1 MNKKFLYLTKVSL
14 RKKFKTKWFV
24 ITNIILAVAIL
35 LLLNINSIVSFFG
48 GDFDSKT
55 NIIVVDNN
63 TNSYSVKVTVKKS
76 NKNANELKDNL
87 KDDEILVELNSD
99 NKEYLKAKV
108 TSNEKIDTITYQ
120 VISQSLNST
129 KTTIGMA
136 INNIDATTLNN
147 ISSPVTI
154 DRVVLNEDNSVDEN
168 MGLIMSS
175 VFPTIIL
182 PFFML
187 TMILI
192 QMVGGE
198 ICEEKTTRS
207 MEIIISNV
215 SPKQHLMSKILASNI
230 FVIVQ
235 GLLLVVYAVIGLL
248 ISTNMLSSGM
258 SLPSEVTS
266 IFDSLVASGFIE
278 KLIYVI
284 PLTLILI
291 VLSFLAYS
299 IVAGILAS
307 MTVNMEDFSQLQTPL
322 VFLSLGGYYLALMAG
337 MFNGSLLIRILSYV
351 PFLSSFVS
359 PSLYMMG
366 EIGLVDIV
374 ISIVVL
380 ILFIYLILHFGMKVY
395 KGKNSFWLIVIF
407 VIYDIC
413 PIFIYL
419 CDASIVSHIW
429 WILLWVAYYS
439 MNLVWIPVM
448 VRNYIELYDD
458 YFVFYYGFSKERFEI
473 KDILKLEKSKN
484 PMASSANSLDR
495 IHMTTKD
502 KDFYISLKDNDDFIK
517 NILLKKNVYQ

>member
-1 MNKKFLYLTKVSL
+1 MSKKFLYLTKVSL

-24 ITNIILAVAIL
+24 ITNIILAIAII
-35 LLLNINSIVSFFG
+35 LLLNINSIVTFFG

-55 NIIVVDNN
+55 NVIVVDNG
-63 TNSYSVKVTVKKS
+63 TDSYSLFEKNIESYASTINSDEDVKITVKKS
-76 NKNANELKDNL
+76 DKSVKELEEKL
-87 KDDEILVELNSD
+87 EDDEILVELNND
-99 NKEYLKAKV
+99 NIEYLKAKV
-108 TSNEKIDTITYQ
+108 TSNEKIDTVTYQ
-120 VISQSLNST
+120 VLSQSLNAT

-136 INNIDATTLNN
+136 INNIDASTLNS

-154 DRVVLNEDNSVDEN
+154 DRVVINEDSNVDEK
-168 MGLIMSS
+168 MDLIMSS

-187 TMILI
+187 TMVLI

-235 GLLLVVYAVIGLL
+235 GLLLVVYSIIGLL

-266 IFDSLVASGFIE
+266 IFDSLVASGFIS

-322 VFLSLGGYYLALMAG
+322 VFISLGGYYLAMMAG
-337 MFNGSLLIRILSYV
+337 MFNGSVLIRILSYV

-366 EIGLVDIV
+366 EISLIDIV
-374 ISIVVL
+374 ISIIVL
-380 ILFIYLILHFGMKVY
+380 ILFIYLILHFGIKVY
-395 KGKNSFWLIVIF
+395 KVG
-407 VIYDIC
+407 
-413 PIFIYL
+413 
-419 CDASIVSHIW
+419 
-429 WILLWVAYYS
+429 ILNYS
-439 MNLVWIPVM
+439 NEKVW
-448 VRNYIELYDD
+448 
-458 YFVFYYGFSKERFEI
+458 SKFF
-473 KDILKLEKSKN
+473 KAFKSK
-484 PMASSANSLDR
+484 D
-495 IHMTTKD
+495 
-502 KDFYISLKDNDDFIK
+502 
-517 NILLKKNVYQ
+517 V

>member
-1 MNKKFLYLTKVSL
+1 MNRKFLYLTKVSL

-24 ITNIILAVAIL
+24 ITNIILAVAIV

-55 NIIVVDNN
+55 SIIVVDNN
-63 TNSYSVKVTVKKS
+63 TNSYDLFKSNIKSYASSLNDEDMKITVKKTDKTS
-76 NKNANELKDNL
+76 KELKDDL

-99 NKEYLKAKV
+99 NTEYLKAKV
-108 TSNEKIDTITYQ
+108 TSNEKIDTLTYQ
-120 VISQSLNST
+120 VLSQSLNST
-129 KTTIGMA
+129 KTTIAMA

-154 DRVVLNEDNSVDEN
+154 DRVVLNEDNNVDEN

-235 GLLLVVYAVIGLL
+235 GLLLVVYTVIGLL

-266 IFDSLVASGFIE
+266 IFDNLVSSGFIE

-322 VFLSLGGYYLALMAG
+322 VFISLGGYYLAMMAG
-337 MFNGSLLIRILSYV
+337 MFNGSILIRILSYV

-366 EIGLVDIV
+366 EIGLIDIV
-374 ISIVVL
+374 ISIVILV
-380 ILFIYLILHFGMKVY
+380 LFIYLILHFGIKVY
-395 KGKNSFWLIVIF
+395 KVG
-407 VIYDIC
+407 
-413 PIFIYL
+413 
-419 CDASIVSHIW
+419 
-429 WILLWVAYYS
+429 ILNYS
-439 MNLVWIPVM
+439 NEKVW
-448 VRNYIELYDD
+448 
-458 YFVFYYGFSKERFEI
+458 SKFF
-473 KDILKLEKSKN
+473 KAFKSK
-484 PMASSANSLDR
+484 D
-495 IHMTTKD
+495 
-502 KDFYISLKDNDDFIK
+502 
-517 NILLKKNVYQ
+517 V

>member
-1 MNKKFLYLTKVSL
+1 MNRKFLYLTKVSL

-24 ITNIILAVAIL
+24 ITNIILAVAII

-48 GDFDSKT
+48 GDFDNKT
-55 NIIVVDNN
+55 SIIVVDND
-63 TNSYSVKVTVKKS
+63 TDSYTLFEKNIESYASSLNDEDMKITVKKTDKTS
-76 NKNANELKDNL
+76 KELKDDL
-87 KDDEILVELNSD
+87 KDDEILVELTSD
-99 NKEYLKAKV
+99 NTEYLKAKV
-108 TSNEKIDTITYQ
+108 TSNEKIDTLTYQ

-154 DRVVLNEDNSVDEN
+154 DRVVLNEDNNVDEN

-235 GLLLVVYAVIGLL
+235 GLLLVVYTVIGLL

-266 IFDSLVASGFIE
+266 IFDSLVSTGFIE
-278 KLIYVI
+278 K
-284 PLTLILI
+284 
-291 VLSFLAYS
+291 
-299 IVAGILAS
+299 
-307 MTVNMEDFSQLQTPL
+307 
-322 VFLSLGGYYLALMAG
+322 
-337 MFNGSLLIRILSYV
+337 
-351 PFLSSFVS
+351 
-359 PSLYMMG
+359 
-366 EIGLVDIV
+366 
-374 ISIVVL
+374 
-380 ILFIYLILHFGMKVY
+380 
-395 KGKNSFWLIVIF
+395 
-407 VIYDIC
+407 
-413 PIFIYL
+413 
-419 CDASIVSHIW
+419 
-429 WILLWVAYYS
+429 
-439 MNLVWIPVM
+439 
-448 VRNYIELYDD
+448 
-458 YFVFYYGFSKERFEI
+458 
-473 KDILKLEKSKN
+473 
-484 PMASSANSLDR
+484 
-495 IHMTTKD
+495 
-502 KDFYISLKDNDDFIK
+502 
-517 NILLKKNVYQ
+517 

>member
-14 RKKFKTKWFV
+14 RKKLKTKWFV
-24 ITNIILAVAIL
+24 ITNIILAVAII
-35 LLLNINSIVSFFG
+35 LLLNINSIVTFFG

-63 TNSYSVKVTVKKS
+63 TNSYELFKQNIESYSNSLNSDEDEVKVTVKSSK
-76 NKNANELKDNL
+76 KDVKKLKDEL

-136 INNIDATTLNN
+136 INNIDAITLNN
-147 ISSPVTI
+147 ISSPITI
-154 DRVVLNEDNSVDEN
+154 DRVVLNEKNSVDEN
-168 MGLIMSS
+168 LDLIMSS

-187 TMILI
+187 TMVLI

-230 FVIVQ
+230 FVILQ
-235 GLLLVVYAVIGLL
+235 GVLLVVYTVIGFL
-248 ISTNMLSSGM
+248 ISTNMLSNGLA
-258 SLPSEVTS
+258 LPSDVTS
-266 IFDSLVASGFIE
+266 IFDSLVAAGFIE
-278 KLIYVI
+278 KLVYVI

-322 VFLSLGGYYLALMAG
+322 VFISLGGYYLAMMAG
-337 MFNGSLLIRILSYV
+337 MFNGSILIRILSYV

-374 ISIVVL
+374 ISIIVL
-380 ILFIYLILHFGMKVY
+380 IIFIYLILHFGLRVY
-395 KGKNSFWLIVIF
+395 KVG
-407 VIYDIC
+407 
-413 PIFIYL
+413 
-419 CDASIVSHIW
+419 
-429 WILLWVAYYS
+429 ILNYS
-439 MNLVWIPVM
+439 NEKVW
-448 VRNYIELYDD
+448 
-458 YFVFYYGFSKERFEI
+458 SKFF
-473 KDILKLEKSKN
+473 KAFKSK
-484 PMASSANSLDR
+484 D
-495 IHMTTKD
+495 
-502 KDFYISLKDNDDFIK
+502 
-517 NILLKKNVYQ
+517 V

>member
-1 MNKKFLYLTKVSL
+1 MNRKFLYLTKVSL

-24 ITNIILAVAIL
+24 ITNIILAVAII

-48 GDFDSKT
+48 GDFDNKT
-55 NIIVVDNN
+55 SIIVVDND
-63 TNSYSVKVTVKKS
+63 TDSYTLFEKNIESYASSLNDEDMKITVKKTDKTS
-76 NKNANELKDNL
+76 KELKDDL

-99 NKEYLKAKV
+99 NTEYLKAKV
-108 TSNEKIDTITYQ
+108 TSNEKIDTLTYQ

-136 INNIDATTLNN
+136 INNIDANTLNN

-154 DRVVLNEDNSVDEN
+154 DRVVLNEDNNVDEN

-235 GLLLVVYAVIGLL
+235 GLLLVVYTVIGLL

-266 IFDSLVASGFIE
+266 IFDSLVSSGFIE

-322 VFLSLGGYYLALMAG
+322 VFISLGGYYLAMMAG

-366 EIGLVDIV
+366 EIGLIDIV
-374 ISIVVL
+374 ISIVILV
-380 ILFIYLILHFGMKVY
+380 LFIYLILHFGIKVY
-395 KGKNSFWLIVIF
+395 KVG
-407 VIYDIC
+407 
-413 PIFIYL
+413 
-419 CDASIVSHIW
+419 
-429 WILLWVAYYS
+429 ILNYS
-439 MNLVWIPVM
+439 NEKVW
-448 VRNYIELYDD
+448 
-458 YFVFYYGFSKERFEI
+458 SKFF
-473 KDILKLEKSKN
+473 KAFKSK
-484 PMASSANSLDR
+484 D
-495 IHMTTKD
+495 
-502 KDFYISLKDNDDFIK
+502 
-517 NILLKKNVYQ
+517 V

>member
-1 MNKKFLYLTKVSL
+1 MNRKFLYLTKVSL

-24 ITNIILAVAIL
+24 ITNIILAVAII

-48 GDFDSKT
+48 GDFDNKT
-55 NIIVVDNN
+55 SIIVVDND
-63 TNSYSVKVTVKKS
+63 TDSYTLFEKNIESYASSLNDEDMKITVKKTDKTS
-76 NKNANELKDNL
+76 KELKEDL

-99 NKEYLKAKV
+99 SNEYLKAKV
-108 TSNEKIDTITYQ
+108 TSNEKIDTLTYQ
-120 VISQSLNST
+120 VLSQSLNST
-129 KTTIGMA
+129 KTTIAMA

-154 DRVVLNEDNSVDEN
+154 DRVVLNEDNNVDEN

-235 GLLLVVYAVIGLL
+235 GLLLVVYTVIGLL

-266 IFDSLVASGFIE
+266 IFDNLVASGFIE

-322 VFLSLGGYYLALMAG
+322 VFISLGGYYLAMMAG

-366 EIGLVDIV
+366 EIGLIDIV
-374 ISIVVL
+374 ISIIIL
-380 ILFIYLILHFGMKVY
+380 ILFIYLILHFGIKVY
-395 KGKNSFWLIVIF
+395 KVG
-407 VIYDIC
+407 
-413 PIFIYL
+413 
-419 CDASIVSHIW
+419 
-429 WILLWVAYYS
+429 ILNYS
-439 MNLVWIPVM
+439 NEKVW
-448 VRNYIELYDD
+448 
-458 YFVFYYGFSKERFEI
+458 SKLF
-473 KDILKLEKSKN
+473 KAFKSK
-484 PMASSANSLDR
+484 D
-495 IHMTTKD
+495 
-502 KDFYISLKDNDDFIK
+502 
-517 NILLKKNVYQ
+517 V

>member
-1 MNKKFLYLTKVSL
+1 MSKKFLYLTKVSL
-14 RKKFKTKWFV
+14 KKKINSKWFV
-24 ITNIILAVAIL
+24 ITNVILAIAII
-35 LLLNINSIVSFFG
+35 LLLNINSVITFFG

-55 NIIVVDNN
+55 NVIVVDNGTDSYDLFEKN
-63 TNSYSVKVTVKKS
+63 IESYASTINSDEDVKITVKRSDKSVK
-76 NKNANELKDNL
+76 ELEEKL
-87 KDDEILVELNSD
+87 EDDEILVELDSD
-99 NKEYLKAKV
+99 NIEYLKAKV
-108 TSNEKIDTITYQ
+108 ISNEKIDTVTYQ
-120 VISQSLNST
+120 VISQSLNAT
-129 KTTIGMA
+129 KTTIGMV
-136 INNIDATTLNN
+136 INSIDASTLNS

-154 DRVVLNEDNSVDEN
+154 DRVVINEDSNVDEN
-168 MGLIMSS
+168 MDLIMSS

-187 TMILI
+187 TMVLI

-235 GLLLVVYAVIGLL
+235 GLLLVVYSIIGLL

-266 IFDSLVASGFIE
+266 IFDSLVASGFIS
-278 KLIYVI
+278 KLIYVV

-322 VFLSLGGYYLALMAG
+322 VFISLGGYYLAMMAG
-337 MFNGSLLIRILSYV
+337 MFNGSVLIRILSYV

-366 EIGLVDIV
+366 EISLIDIV
-374 ISIVVL
+374 ISIIVL
-380 ILFIYLILHFGMKVY
+380 ILFIYLILHFGIKVY
-395 KGKNSFWLIVIF
+395 KVG
-407 VIYDIC
+407 
-413 PIFIYL
+413 
-419 CDASIVSHIW
+419 
-429 WILLWVAYYS
+429 ILNYS
-439 MNLVWIPVM
+439 NEKVW
-448 VRNYIELYDD
+448 
-458 YFVFYYGFSKERFEI
+458 SKFF
-473 KDILKLEKSKN
+473 KAFKSK
-484 PMASSANSLDR
+484 D
-495 IHMTTKD
+495 
-502 KDFYISLKDNDDFIK
+502 
-517 NILLKKNVYQ
+517 V

>member
-1 MNKKFLYLTKVSL
+1 MNRKFLYLTKVSL

-24 ITNIILAVAIL
+24 ITNIILAVVLI

-55 NIIVVDNN
+55 NIIVIDNAD
-63 TNSYSVKVTVKKS
+63 SYDLFKQNIDSYASSLNEDEENLKLTIEKS
-76 NKNANELKDNL
+76 NKSIEELEEAL
-87 KDDEILVELNSD
+87 EDDEILIELNSD
-99 NKEYLKAKV
+99 NMEYLTAKI
-108 TSNEKIDTITYQ
+108 TSNKKIDTLTYQ

-147 ISSPVTI
+147 ISSPITI
-154 DRVVLNEDNSVDEN
+154 NRVVLNEDNNVDEN

-266 IFDSLVASGFIE
+266 IFDSLVSSGFME

-322 VFLSLGGYYLALMAG
+322 VFLSLGGYYLAMMAG
-337 MFNGSLLIRILSYV
+337 MFNGSILIRILSYV

-366 EIGLVDIV
+366 EIGLIDIV
-374 ISIVVL
+374 ISIIVL
-380 ILFIYLILHFGMKVY
+380 IAFIYLILHFGIRVY
-395 KGKNSFWLIVIF
+395 KVG
-407 VIYDIC
+407 
-413 PIFIYL
+413 
-419 CDASIVSHIW
+419 
-429 WILLWVAYYS
+429 ILNYS
-439 MNLVWIPVM
+439 NEKVW
-448 VRNYIELYDD
+448 
-458 YFVFYYGFSKERFEI
+458 SKLF
-473 KDILKLEKSKN
+473 KAFKSK
-484 PMASSANSLDR
+484 D
-495 IHMTTKD
+495 
-502 KDFYISLKDNDDFIK
+502 
-517 NILLKKNVYQ
+517 V

>member
-1 MNKKFLYLTKVSL
+1 MSRKFLYLTKVSL

-24 ITNIILAVAIL
+24 ITNIILAVVLI

-55 NIIVVDNN
+55 NIIVIDNAD
-63 TNSYSVKVTVKKS
+63 SYDLFKQNIDSYASSLNEDEENLKLTIEKS
-76 NKNANELKDNL
+76 NKSIEELEEAL
-87 KDDEILVELNSD
+87 EDDEILIELNSD
-99 NKEYLKAKV
+99 NMEYLTAKI
-108 TSNEKIDTITYQ
+108 TSNKKIDTLTYQ

-147 ISSPVTI
+147 ISSPITI
-154 DRVVLNEDNSVDEN
+154 NRVVLNEDNNVDEN

-266 IFDSLVASGFIE
+266 IFDSLVSSGFME

-322 VFLSLGGYYLALMAG
+322 VFLSLGGYYLAMMAG

-366 EIGLVDIV
+366 EIGLIDIV

-380 ILFIYLILHFGMKVY
+380 IIFIYLILHFGIRVY
-395 KGKNSFWLIVIF
+395 KVG
-407 VIYDIC
+407 
-413 PIFIYL
+413 
-419 CDASIVSHIW
+419 
-429 WILLWVAYYS
+429 ILNYS
-439 MNLVWIPVM
+439 NEKVW
-448 VRNYIELYDD
+448 
-458 YFVFYYGFSKERFEI
+458 SKFF
-473 KDILKLEKSKN
+473 KAFKSK
-484 PMASSANSLDR
+484 D
-495 IHMTTKD
+495 
-502 KDFYISLKDNDDFIK
+502 
-517 NILLKKNVYQ
+517 V

>member
-1 MNKKFLYLTKVSL
+1 MNRKFLYLTKVSL

-24 ITNIILAVAIL
+24 ITNIILAVAII

-55 NIIVVDNN
+55 SIIVVDNN
-63 TNSYSVKVTVKKS
+63 TNSYDLFKSNIKSYASTLNEDEDMKITVKKTDKTS
-76 NKNANELKDNL
+76 KELKDDL
-87 KDDEILVELNSD
+87 KDDEILVELTSD
-99 NKEYLKAKV
+99 NTEYLKAKV
-108 TSNEKIDTITYQ
+108 TSNEKIDTLTYQ

-136 INNIDATTLNN
+136 INNIDANTLSN

-154 DRVVLNEDNSVDEN
+154 DRVVLNEDNNVDEN

-235 GLLLVVYAVIGLL
+235 GLLLVVYTVIGLL

-266 IFDSLVASGFIE
+266 IFDSLVSSGFIE

-322 VFLSLGGYYLALMAG
+322 VFLSLGGYYLAMMAG

-366 EIGLVDIV
+366 EIGLIDIV
-374 ISIVVL
+374 ISIVILV
-380 ILFIYLILHFGMKVY
+380 LFIYLILHFGIKVY
-395 KGKNSFWLIVIF
+395 KVG
-407 VIYDIC
+407 
-413 PIFIYL
+413 
-419 CDASIVSHIW
+419 
-429 WILLWVAYYS
+429 ILNYS
-439 MNLVWIPVM
+439 NEKVW
-448 VRNYIELYDD
+448 
-458 YFVFYYGFSKERFEI
+458 SKFF
-473 KDILKLEKSKN
+473 KAFKSK
-484 PMASSANSLDR
+484 D
-495 IHMTTKD
+495 
-502 KDFYISLKDNDDFIK
+502 
-517 NILLKKNVYQ
+517 V

>member
-1 MNKKFLYLTKVSL
+1 MNRKFLYLTKVSL

-24 ITNIILAVAIL
+24 ITNIILAVAIV

-55 NIIVVDNN
+55 SIIVVDNN
-63 TNSYSVKVTVKKS
+63 TNSYDLFEKNIESYASSLNDEDMKITVKKTDKTS
-76 NKNANELKDNL
+76 KELKDDL
-87 KDDEILVELNSD
+87 KDDEILVELTSD
-99 NKEYLKAKV
+99 NTEYLKAKV
-108 TSNEKIDTITYQ
+108 TSNEKIDTLTYQ

-154 DRVVLNEDNSVDEN
+154 DRVVLNEDNNVDEN

-235 GLLLVVYAVIGLL
+235 GLLLVVYTVIGLL

-266 IFDSLVASGFIE
+266 IFDNLVASGFIE

-322 VFLSLGGYYLALMAG
+322 VFISLGGYYLAMMAG

-366 EIGLVDIV
+366 EIGLIDIV
-374 ISIVVL
+374 ISIVILV
-380 ILFIYLILHFGMKVY
+380 LFIYLILHFGIKVY
-395 KGKNSFWLIVIF
+395 KVG
-407 VIYDIC
+407 
-413 PIFIYL
+413 
-419 CDASIVSHIW
+419 
-429 WILLWVAYYS
+429 ILNYS
-439 MNLVWIPVM
+439 NEKVW
-448 VRNYIELYDD
+448 
-458 YFVFYYGFSKERFEI
+458 SKFF
-473 KDILKLEKSKN
+473 KAFKSK
-484 PMASSANSLDR
+484 D
-495 IHMTTKD
+495 
-502 KDFYISLKDNDDFIK
+502 
-517 NILLKKNVYQ
+517 V

>member
-24 ITNIILAVAIL
+24 ITNVILAVAII

-55 NIIVVDNN
+55 NIIVIDNN
-63 TNSYSVKVTVKKS
+63 TNSYDLFKQSVESYSNSLNSDEDEVKVTVKKS
-76 NKNANELKDNL
+76 NKTAKELKETL
-87 KDDEILVELNSD
+87 EDDEILVELNSD
-99 NKEYLKAKV
+99 SKEYLKAKV

-136 INNIDATTLNN
+136 INNIDANTLNN

-154 DRVVLNEDNSVDEN
+154 DRVVINEDNNVDEN

-366 EIGLVDIV
+366 EIGLIDIV
-374 ISIVVL
+374 ISIIVL
-380 ILFIYLILHFGMKVY
+380 VIFIYLILHFGIKVY
-395 KGKNSFWLIVIF
+395 KVG
-407 VIYDIC
+407 
-413 PIFIYL
+413 
-419 CDASIVSHIW
+419 
-429 WILLWVAYYS
+429 ILNYS
-439 MNLVWIPVM
+439 NEKVW
-448 VRNYIELYDD
+448 
-458 YFVFYYGFSKERFEI
+458 SKFF
-473 KDILKLEKSKN
+473 KAFKSK
-484 PMASSANSLDR
+484 D
-495 IHMTTKD
+495 
-502 KDFYISLKDNDDFIK
+502 
-517 NILLKKNVYQ
+517 V

>member
-1 MNKKFLYLTKVSL
+1 MNRKFLYLTKVSL

-24 ITNIILAVAIL
+24 ITNIILAVAII
-35 LLLNINSIVSFFG
+35 LLLNINSIVTFFG

-55 NIIVVDNN
+55 NIIVIDNN
-63 TNSYSVKVTVKKS
+63 TNSYELLKQNIESYASSLNNDEEEVKVTVEKT
-76 NKNANELKDNL
+76 NKTVKDL
-87 KDDEILVELNSD
+87 EEDLEDDEILVELNNS
-99 NKEYLKAKV
+99 NKEYLTTKII
-108 TSNEKIDTITYQ
+108 SNKKIDTLTYQ
-120 VISQSLNST
+120 VLSQSLNST

-136 INNIDATTLNN
+136 VNNIDANTLNN

-154 DRVVLNEDNSVDEN
+154 DRVVLSEDNSVDEN
-168 MGLIMSS
+168 MGIIMSS

-192 QMVGGE
+192 QMIGGE

-235 GLLLVVYAVIGLL
+235 GLLLILYTIIGFLL
-248 ISTNMLSSGM
+248 STNMLSTSM
-258 SLPSEVTS
+258 ALPNSFTS
-266 IFDSLVASGFIE
+266 IFDSLVASGFVE

-322 VFLSLGGYYLALMAG
+322 VFLSLGGYYLAMMAG

-366 EIGLVDIV
+366 EIGLIDIV
-374 ISIVVL
+374 ISIIVL
-380 ILFIYLILHFGMKVY
+380 VIFIYLILHFGIKVY
-395 KGKNSFWLIVIF
+395 KVG
-407 VIYDIC
+407 
-413 PIFIYL
+413 
-419 CDASIVSHIW
+419 
-429 WILLWVAYYS
+429 ILNYS
-439 MNLVWIPVM
+439 NEKAW
-448 VRNYIELYDD
+448 
-458 YFVFYYGFSKERFEI
+458 SKFF
-473 KDILKLEKSKN
+473 KAFKSK
-484 PMASSANSLDR
+484 D
-495 IHMTTKD
+495 
-502 KDFYISLKDNDDFIK
+502 
-517 NILLKKNVYQ
+517 V

>member
-1 MNKKFLYLTKVSL
+1 MNRKFLYLTKVSL

-24 ITNIILAVAIL
+24 ITNIILAVAII

-63 TNSYSVKVTVKKS
+63 TNSYSLFEKNIESYSSTLNNDEVKVTVKKS
-76 NKNANELKDNL
+76 DKHANELKDEL
-87 KDDEILVELNSD
+87 KDDEILVELNNSD
-99 NKEYLKAKV
+99 TEYLTAKV
-108 TSNEKIDTITYQ
+108 TSNEKMDTLTYQ
-120 VISQSLNST
+120 VLSQSLNST

-136 INNIDATTLNN
+136 INNIDANTLNN

-154 DRVVLNEDNSVDEN
+154 DRVVLNEDNNVDEN

-187 TMILI
+187 TMVLI

-207 MEIIISNV
+207 MEIIISSV

-235 GLLLVVYAVIGLL
+235 GLLLVVYSIIGLL

-284 PLTLILI
+284 PLTLVLI

-322 VFLSLGGYYLALMAG
+322 VFLSLGGYYLAMMAG

-366 EIGLVDIV
+366 EIGLIDIV
-374 ISIVVL
+374 ISIIVL
-380 ILFIYLILHFGMKVY
+380 VIFIYLILHFGIKVY
-395 KGKNSFWLIVIF
+395 KVG
-407 VIYDIC
+407 
-413 PIFIYL
+413 
-419 CDASIVSHIW
+419 
-429 WILLWVAYYS
+429 ILNYS
-439 MNLVWIPVM
+439 NEKAW
-448 VRNYIELYDD
+448 
-458 YFVFYYGFSKERFEI
+458 SKFF
-473 KDILKLEKSKN
+473 KAFKSK
-484 PMASSANSLDR
+484 D
-495 IHMTTKD
+495 
-502 KDFYISLKDNDDFIK
+502 
-517 NILLKKNVYQ
+517 V

>member
-24 ITNIILAVAIL
+24 ITNIILAVAIV
-35 LLLNINSIVSFFG
+35 LLLNINSIVTFFG

-55 NIIVVDNN
+55 DIIVIDNN
-63 TNSYSVKVTVKKS
+63 TNSYKVFKQNIESYASSLNSSEDEVKVTVKKS
-76 NKNANELKDNL
+76 NKDVKNLKESL
-87 KDDEILVELNSD
+87 KDDEILVELNNDS
-99 NKEYLKAKV
+99 KEYLKAKV

-120 VISQSLNST
+120 VLSQSLNST

-154 DRVVLNEDNSVDEN
+154 DRVVLNEDNNADEN

-187 TMILI
+187 TMVLI

-230 FVIVQ
+230 FVIIQ
-235 GLLLVVYAVIGLL
+235 GLLLVVYAFIGIL
-248 ISTNMLSSGM
+248 ISTNMLSRGM
-258 SLPSEVTS
+258 ALPSEVTS

-322 VFLSLGGYYLALMAG
+322 VFLSLGGYYLAMMAG
-337 MFNGSLLIRILSYV
+337 MFNGSILIRILSYI

-366 EIGLVDIV
+366 EIGLIDIV

-380 ILFIYLILHFGMKVY
+380 IIFIYLILHFGIKVY
-395 KGKNSFWLIVIF
+395 KVGILNYSNEKVWSKFFKAFKN
-407 VIYDIC
+407 
-413 PIFIYL
+413 
-419 CDASIVSHIW
+419 
-429 WILLWVAYYS
+429 
-439 MNLVWIPVM
+439 
-448 VRNYIELYDD
+448 
-458 YFVFYYGFSKERFEI
+458 
-473 KDILKLEKSKN
+473 KD
-484 PMASSANSLDR
+484 
-495 IHMTTKD
+495 
-502 KDFYISLKDNDDFIK
+502 
-517 NILLKKNVYQ
+517 V

>member
-1 MNKKFLYLTKVSL
+1 MNRKFLYLTKVSL

-24 ITNIILAVAIL
+24 ITNIILAVAII

-48 GDFDSKT
+48 GDFDNKT
-55 NIIVVDNN
+55 SIIVVDND
-63 TNSYSVKVTVKKS
+63 TDSYTLFEKNIESYASSLNDEDMKITVKKTDKTS
-76 NKNANELKDNL
+76 KELKEDL

-99 NKEYLKAKV
+99 NTEYLKAKV
-108 TSNEKIDTITYQ
+108 TSNEKIDTLTYQ
-120 VISQSLNST
+120 VLSQSLNST
-129 KTTIGMA
+129 KTTIAMA

-154 DRVVLNEDNSVDEN
+154 DRVVLNEDNNVDEN

-235 GLLLVVYAVIGLL
+235 GLLLVVYTVIGLL

-266 IFDSLVASGFIE
+266 IFDNLVASGFIE

-322 VFLSLGGYYLALMAG
+322 VFISLGGYYLAMMAG

-366 EIGLVDIV
+366 EIGLIDIV
-374 ISIVVL
+374 ISIIIL
-380 ILFIYLILHFGMKVY
+380 ILFIYLILHFGIKVY
-395 KGKNSFWLIVIF
+395 KVG
-407 VIYDIC
+407 
-413 PIFIYL
+413 
-419 CDASIVSHIW
+419 
-429 WILLWVAYYS
+429 ILNYS
-439 MNLVWIPVM
+439 NEKVW
-448 VRNYIELYDD
+448 
-458 YFVFYYGFSKERFEI
+458 SKLF
-473 KDILKLEKSKN
+473 KAFKSK
-484 PMASSANSLDR
+484 D
-495 IHMTTKD
+495 
-502 KDFYISLKDNDDFIK
+502 
-517 NILLKKNVYQ
+517 V

>member
-1 MNKKFLYLTKVSL
+1 MNRKFLYLTKVSL

-24 ITNIILAVAIL
+24 ITNIILAVVLI

-55 NIIVVDNN
+55 NIIVIDNAD
-63 TNSYSVKVTVKKS
+63 SYDLFKQNIDSYASSLNEDEEDLKLTIEKN
-76 NKNANELKDNL
+76 NKNIEELEEAL
-87 KDDEILVELNSD
+87 EDDEILIELNSD
-99 NKEYLKAKV
+99 NMEYLTAKI
-108 TSNEKIDTITYQ
+108 TSNKKIDTLTYQ

-147 ISSPVTI
+147 ISSPTTI
-154 DRVVLNEDNSVDEN
+154 NRVVLNEDNNVDEN

-266 IFDSLVASGFIE
+266 IFDSLVSSGFME

-322 VFLSLGGYYLALMAG
+322 VFLSLGGYYLAMMAG
-337 MFNGSLLIRILSYV
+337 MFNGSILIRILSYV

-366 EIGLVDIV
+366 EIGLIDIV
-374 ISIVVL
+374 ISIIVL
-380 ILFIYLILHFGMKVY
+380 IAFIYLILHFGIRVY
-395 KGKNSFWLIVIF
+395 KVG
-407 VIYDIC
+407 
-413 PIFIYL
+413 
-419 CDASIVSHIW
+419 
-429 WILLWVAYYS
+429 ILNYS
-439 MNLVWIPVM
+439 NEKVW
-448 VRNYIELYDD
+448 
-458 YFVFYYGFSKERFEI
+458 SKLF
-473 KDILKLEKSKN
+473 KAFKSK
-484 PMASSANSLDR
+484 D
-495 IHMTTKD
+495 
-502 KDFYISLKDNDDFIK
+502 
-517 NILLKKNVYQ
+517 V

>member
-1 MNKKFLYLTKVSL
+1 MNRKFLYLTKVSL

-24 ITNIILAVAIL
+24 ITNIILAVAII
-35 LLLNINSIVSFFG
+35 LLLNINSIVTFFG

-55 NIIVVDNN
+55 NIIVIDNN
-63 TNSYSVKVTVKKS
+63 TNSYELLKQNIESYASSLNNDEEEVKVTVEKT
-76 NKNANELKDNL
+76 NKTVKDL
-87 KDDEILVELNSD
+87 EEDLEDDEILVELNNS
-99 NKEYLKAKV
+99 NKEYLTTKII
-108 TSNEKIDTITYQ
+108 SNKKIDTLTYQ
-120 VISQSLNST
+120 VLSQSLNST

-136 INNIDATTLNN
+136 VNNIDANTLNN

-154 DRVVLNEDNSVDEN
+154 DRVVLSEDNSVDEN
-168 MGLIMSS
+168 MGIIMSS

-192 QMVGGE
+192 QMIGGE

-235 GLLLVVYAVIGLL
+235 GLLLILYTIIGFLL
-248 ISTNMLSSGM
+248 STNMLSTSM
-258 SLPSEVTS
+258 ALPNSFTS

-278 KLIYVI
+278 KLIYII
-284 PLTLILI
+284 PLTLVLI

-322 VFLSLGGYYLALMAG
+322 VFLSLGGYYLAMMAG
-337 MFNGSLLIRILSYV
+337 MFNGSILIRILSYI

-380 ILFIYLILHFGMKVY
+380 IIFIYLILHFGIKVY
-395 KGKNSFWLIVIF
+395 KVG
-407 VIYDIC
+407 
-413 PIFIYL
+413 
-419 CDASIVSHIW
+419 
-429 WILLWVAYYS
+429 ILNYS
-439 MNLVWIPVM
+439 NEKVW
-448 VRNYIELYDD
+448 
-458 YFVFYYGFSKERFEI
+458 SKFF
-473 KDILKLEKSKN
+473 KAFKSK
-484 PMASSANSLDR
+484 D
-495 IHMTTKD
+495 
-502 KDFYISLKDNDDFIK
+502 
-517 NILLKKNVYQ
+517 V

>member
-1 MNKKFLYLTKVSL
+1 MSRKFLYLTKVSL

-24 ITNIILAVAIL
+24 ITNIILAVAII
-35 LLLNINSIVSFFG
+35 LLLNINSIVTFFG

-55 NIIVVDNN
+55 KIIVVDNGTDSYELFEKN
-63 TNSYSVKVTVKKS
+63 IESYASTINSDEDVKITVKKS
-76 NKNANELKDNL
+76 DKSVKELEENL
-87 KDDEILVELNSD
+87 EDDEILVELNSD
-99 NKEYLKAKV
+99 NIEYLKAKV
-108 TSNEKIDTITYQ
+108 TSNEKIDTVTYQ
-120 VISQSLNST
+120 VLSQSLNST
-129 KTTIGMA
+129 KTTIGMT

-154 DRVVLNEDNSVDEN
+154 DRVVLNESDNVDEN

-235 GLLLVVYAVIGLL
+235 GLLLVVYACLGLL
-248 ISTNMLSSGM
+248 ISTNMLSKGM
-258 SLPSEVTS
+258 SLPSDVTS
-266 IFDSLVASGFIE
+266 IIDSLVASGFIS

-322 VFLSLGGYYLALMAG
+322 VFISLGGYYLAMMAG

-366 EIGLVDIV
+366 EIGLIDIV
-374 ISIVVL
+374 ISIIVL
-380 ILFIYLILHFGMKVY
+380 ILFIYLILHFGIKVY
-395 KGKNSFWLIVIF
+395 KVG
-407 VIYDIC
+407 
-413 PIFIYL
+413 
-419 CDASIVSHIW
+419 
-429 WILLWVAYYS
+429 ILNYS
-439 MNLVWIPVM
+439 NEKVW
-448 VRNYIELYDD
+448 
-458 YFVFYYGFSKERFEI
+458 SKFF
-473 KDILKLEKSKN
+473 KAFKSK
-484 PMASSANSLDR
+484 D
-495 IHMTTKD
+495 
-502 KDFYISLKDNDDFIK
+502 
-517 NILLKKNVYQ
+517 V

>member
-24 ITNIILAVAIL
+24 ITNIILAVAIV
-35 LLLNINSIVSFFG
+35 LLLNINSIVTFFG

-55 NIIVVDNN
+55 DIIVIDNN
-63 TNSYSVKVTVKKS
+63 TNSYKVFKQSIESYASSLNSSEDEVKVTVKKS
-76 NKNANELKDNL
+76 NKDVKNLKESL
-87 KDDEILVELNSD
+87 KDDEILVELNNDS
-99 NKEYLKAKV
+99 KEYLKAKV

-120 VISQSLNST
+120 VLSQSLNST

-154 DRVVLNEDNSVDEN
+154 DRVVLNEDNNADEN

-187 TMILI
+187 TMVLI

-230 FVIVQ
+230 FVIIQ
-235 GLLLVVYAVIGLL
+235 GLLLVVYAFIGIL
-248 ISTNMLSSGM
+248 ISTNMLSRGM
-258 SLPSEVTS
+258 ALPSEVTS

-322 VFLSLGGYYLALMAG
+322 VFLSLGGYYLAMMAG
-337 MFNGSLLIRILSYV
+337 MFNGSILIRILSYI

-366 EIGLVDIV
+366 EIGLIDIV

-380 ILFIYLILHFGMKVY
+380 IIFIYLILHFGIKVY
-395 KGKNSFWLIVIF
+395 KVGILNYSNEKVWSKFFKAFKN
-407 VIYDIC
+407 
-413 PIFIYL
+413 
-419 CDASIVSHIW
+419 
-429 WILLWVAYYS
+429 
-439 MNLVWIPVM
+439 
-448 VRNYIELYDD
+448 
-458 YFVFYYGFSKERFEI
+458 
-473 KDILKLEKSKN
+473 KD
-484 PMASSANSLDR
+484 
-495 IHMTTKD
+495 
-502 KDFYISLKDNDDFIK
+502 
-517 NILLKKNVYQ
+517 V

>member
-1 MNKKFLYLTKVSL
+1 MKSLLRKWGVSMNKKFLYLTKVSL

-24 ITNIILAVAIL
+24 ITNIILAVAIV
-35 LLLNINSIVSFFG
+35 LLLNINSIVTFFG

-55 NIIVVDNN
+55 DIIVIDNN
-63 TNSYSVKVTVKKS
+63 TNSYKVFKQNIESYASSLNSSEDEVKVTVKKG
-76 NKNANELKDNL
+76 NKDVKDLKESL
-87 KDDEILVELNSD
+87 KDDEILVELNNDS
-99 NKEYLKAKV
+99 KEYLKAKV
-108 TSNEKIDTITYQ
+108 TSNEKIDTLTYQ
-120 VISQSLNST
+120 VLSQSLNST

-154 DRVVLNEDNSVDEN
+154 DRVVLNEDNNADEN

-187 TMILI
+187 TMVLI

-230 FVIVQ
+230 FVIIQ
-235 GLLLVVYAVIGLL
+235 GLLLVVYAFIGIL
-248 ISTNMLSSGM
+248 ISTNMLSNGM
-258 SLPSEVTS
+258 ALPSEVTS

-278 KLIYVI
+278 KLIFVI

-322 VFLSLGGYYLALMAG
+322 VFISLGGYYLAMMAG
-337 MFNGSLLIRILSYV
+337 MFNGSILIRILSYI

-380 ILFIYLILHFGMKVY
+380 IIFIYLILHFGIKVY
-395 KGKNSFWLIVIF
+395 KVGILNYSNEKVWSKFFKAFKN
-407 VIYDIC
+407 
-413 PIFIYL
+413 
-419 CDASIVSHIW
+419 
-429 WILLWVAYYS
+429 
-439 MNLVWIPVM
+439 
-448 VRNYIELYDD
+448 
-458 YFVFYYGFSKERFEI
+458 
-473 KDILKLEKSKN
+473 KD
-484 PMASSANSLDR
+484 
-495 IHMTTKD
+495 
-502 KDFYISLKDNDDFIK
+502 
-517 NILLKKNVYQ
+517 V